1 MQSLRRQIKRG
12 NAVLTF
18 DNVTKSLQTVTRR
31 GSEHESWRNALKN
44 RMEYS
49 EEIYMESVTMPLSE
63 VDILRSTKR
72 SISKRPKA

>member
-31 GSEHESWRNALKN
+31 GSERESWRNALKN

-49 EEIYMESVTMPLSE
+49 EKIYMESVTMPLSE